1 MVVTQNQTHLPVTFA
16 FAQKRIHLL
25 LAYVLRTF
33 EENATPLQCI
43 VMTVGIVVYLLPR
56 AIVWLLGNMNTSADV
71 PTRRAIGGHD
81 TVRFP
86 KTLSANWGMHAD
98 RLNS

>member
-1 MVVTQNQTHLPVTFA
+1 MCGLARIYGSPLVCIIVRRVWNAPRSGVVVTQNQTHLPVTFA

-43 VMTVGIVVYLLPR
+43 VMTVGIVVYLFP
-56 AIVWLLGNMNTSADV
+56 V
-71 PTRRAIGGHD
+71 PLCRC
-81 TVRFP
+81 
-86 KTLSANWGMHAD
+86 WGT
-98 RLNS
+98 